1 MIQQNSSLSASD
13 RENHPSRNLLIR
25 FIIGGTTLVVS
36 ISAYF
41 SYQAARNVMLKD
53 LRHSAFL
60 EVQRGGAE
68 IEEWLH
74 VRQVEVQTLANT
86 STVRSLNWS
95 VAEPYLKAEVKRIN
109 EFFLFQIATPD
120 GSYSNTK
127 VGRSNKN
134 IQDRDYFQKAIAGKS
149 NISDP
154 FISRSTG
161 ISLIAI
167 STPIWSNSA
176 SSSPIG
182 TFHGN
187 VRVDRIAK
195 VVNSLHY
202 GTNSYAFALNSQGQA
217 IVHPDSAL
225 MSTVEEP
232 APSLLKIGDRNLNA
246 IARRMVKKQ
255 QGIEL
260 MEIDGTKK
268 YVAYLPLQA
277 ANWSVA
283 LVIPRENIESRL
295 QYLDSIALIVGGLAV
310 TMITVL
316 WQVQAFEQAELKK
329 SKAAADTAN
338 HAKSEFLANMSH
350 ELRTPLN
357 GILGCAQI
365 LLRSPALPNQ
375 EQYHVNIIE
384 QCGSHLLTLI
394 NDILDLSKIEAKKLE
409 LYPGDVHFP
418 SFLQGIVEICGIRA
432 KQKGILFVYKPAIDL
447 PTGVHIDVKRLRQVL
462 LNLLG
467 NAIKF
472 TDEGQVTFNI
482 EVIDRPPSDGQ
493 TVKHRIRC
501 TVEDTGI
508 GITPAELSKIFLPFE
523 QVGEKKR
530 QVEGTG
536 LGLAI
541 TRQLVQMMGSDI
553 HVQSQIGQGS
563 SFWFELEIP
572 EATDWVKSAMSTT
585 GYAYAASEKQII
597 GFEGSPYTILMVDDR
612 WENRTVITSLLQP
625 LGFNVVEASNGKE
638 GLEKAIALKPDLIVT
653 DLLMP
658 EMDGFELIEHLR
670 HTPEIQNVKI
680 IVSSASVFEADKN
693 RSLQAGGDAFLTKP
707 IHLDELLHQLE
718 QYLNLVWIY
727 KQSQPDAEKAKE
739 ATTVNSQSAQ
749 LTPPSPQVLQELV
762 TLASKG
768 NFNAIL
774 KWADRLEETDT
785 IFVPFANE
793 IRQLA
798 RQFDEDL
805 ILNFLTQYAM
815 ETV

>member
-1 MIQQNSSLSASD
+1 MIQQNSSLSLSD
-13 RENHPSRNLLIR
+13 KGNHPSRNFLIR
-25 FIIGGTTLVVS
+25 FILGGTTLVVS

-41 SYQAARNVMLKD
+41 SYQAARNLMLKD
-53 LRHSAFL
+53 LRQSAFV
-60 EVQRGGAE
+60 EVQRGVTK
-68 IEEWLH
+68 IDQWLY
-74 VRQVEVQTLANT
+74 VRQVEVETLANT

-95 VAEPYLKAEVKRIN
+95 VANTYLKAEVKRIN
-109 EFFLFQIATPD
+109 EFFLFQIANPD
-120 GSYSNTK
+120 GSYSNTQ

-134 IQDRDYFQKAIAGKS
+134 IQDRDYFKKAIAGKR

-161 ISLIAI
+161 IPLIAI

-176 SSSPIG
+176 SSNSPIG
-182 TFHGN
+182 AFQGN
-187 VRVDRIAK
+187 VRVDHIAE

-202 GTNSYAFALNSQGQA
+202 DTNSYAFALNSQGQA
-217 IVHPDSAL
+217 IVHPNSAL
-225 MSTVEEP
+225 MSTVEKP
-232 APSLLKIGDRNLNA
+232 APSLLKMRDRNLNA
-246 IARRMVKKQ
+246 IAQRMVNKQ
-255 QGIEL
+255 HGIEL

-283 LVIPRENIESRL
+283 LVIPRQNIESRL
-295 QYLDSIALIVGGLAV
+295 QFLDLIALIVGGLTV

-329 SKAAADTAN
+329 SKAASDTAN

-409 LYPGDVHFP
+409 LYPHDVHFP
-418 SFLQGIVEICGIRA
+418 SFLQGIVEICHIRT
-432 KQKGILFVYKPAIDL
+432 KEKGILFVYEPAINL
-447 PTGVHIDVKRLRQVL
+447 PTGVHVDVKRLRQVL

-482 EVIDRPPSDGQ
+482 EVIDQPPNDGQ
-493 TVKHRIRC
+493 TVKHRLRC

-508 GITPAELSKIFLPFE
+508 GITPTELSKIFLPFE

-530 QVEGTG
+530 QAEGTG

-541 TRQLVQMMGSDI
+541 TQQLVQMMGSDI
-553 HVQSQIGQGS
+553 HVKSQIGQGS

-572 EATDWVKSAMSTT
+572 EATDWVQSAIAS
-585 GYAYAASEKQII
+585 SEKQII

-612 WENRTVITSLLQP
+612 WENRTVITNLLQP
-625 LGFNVVEASNGKE
+625 LGFNVVEASNGKD
-638 GLEKAIALKPDLIVT
+638 GLEKAIALKPDLIIT

-658 EMDGFELIEHLR
+658 EMDGFELIKHLR
-670 HTPEIQNVKI
+670 HTPEIQDVLI
-680 IVSSASVFEADKN
+680 IVSSASVFEADQH
-693 RSLQAGGDAFLTKP
+693 RSLQAGGNDFLSKP
-707 IHLDELLHQLE
+707 IQVNELLHQLE
-718 QYLNLVWIY
+718 RHLNLVWIY
-727 KQSQPDAEKAKE
+727 KQSQPDEEKAKE
-739 ATTVNSQSAQ
+739 ATTANSQSAQ
-749 LTPPSPQVLQELV
+749 LTPPSPKVLQELV

-774 KWADRLEETDT
+774 KLTDQLEETDT
-785 IFVPFANE
+785 IFAPFANE
-793 IRQLA
+793 LRQLA

-805 ILNFLTQYAM
+805 ILSFLSQYAV

>member
-1 MIQQNSSLSASD
+1 MIRANSSLSASN

-25 FIIGGTTLVVS
+25 FILGGTTLLVS

-41 SYQAARNVMLKD
+41 SYQAARNMMLKD

-74 VRQVEVQTLANT
+74 LRQVEVQTLANT

-109 EFFLFQIATPD
+109 EFFLFQLATPD

-127 VGRSNKN
+127 VGRTNKN
-134 IQDRDYFQKAIAGKS
+134 IRDRDYFQKAIAGKN

-167 STPIWSNSA
+167 STPIWSNSVS

-182 TFHGN
+182 AFQGN
-187 VRVDRIAK
+187 VKVDRIAE

-202 GTNSYAFALNSQGQA
+202 GANSYAFALNSQGQA
-217 IVHPDSAL
+217 IVNPNSAL
-225 MSTVEEP
+225 MSTVEKP
-232 APSLLKIGDRNLNA
+232 APSLLKIADRNLNA
-246 IARRMVKKQ
+246 IAQRMVDKQ

-283 LVIPRENIESRL
+283 LVIPRQNIESRL
-295 QYLDSIALIVGGLAV
+295 QFLDLIALIVGGLTV

-316 WQVQAFEQAELKK
+316 WQVQAFEQAALKK
-329 SKAAADTAN
+329 SKTAADTAN

-394 NDILDLSKIEAKKLE
+394 SDILDLSKIEAKKLE
-409 LYPGDVHFP
+409 LHPDDVHFP
-418 SFLQGIVEICGIRA
+418 SFLQGIVEICQIRA
-432 KQKGILFVYKPAIDL
+432 KQKGVLFVYKPVNNL
-447 PTGVHIDVKRLRQVL
+447 PTWVHIDVKRLRQVL

-482 EVIDRPPSDGQ
+482 QVIDQPPSDQ
-493 TVKHRIRC
+493 HKHRLRC

-523 QVGEKKR
+523 QVGDKKR
-530 QVEGTG
+530 QAEGTG

-553 HVQSQIGQGS
+553 HVKSQIGQGS

-572 EATDWVKSAMSTT
+572 EATDWVQSAIA
-585 GYAYAASEKQII
+585 GSENQII

-612 WENRTVITSLLQP
+612 WENRTVITNLLKP

-638 GLEKAIALKPDLIVT
+638 GLEIAIGLKPDLIIT

-670 HTPEIQNVKI
+670 HTQEIQNVKI
-680 IVSSASVFEADKN
+680 IVSSASVFEADKH
-693 RSLQAGGDAFLTKP
+693 RSLQAGGNAFLSKP
-707 IHLDELLHQLE
+707 IHVDELLHQLK

-727 KQSQPDAEKAKE
+727 KQSQPDEEKAKA
-739 ATTVNSQSAQ
+739 ATTANSQSAQ

-762 TLASKG
+762 TLANKG

-774 KWADRLEETDT
+774 KWADQLEETDT
-785 IFVPFANE
+785 NFVPFANE
-793 IRQLA
+793 LRQLA

-805 ILNFLTQYAM
+805 IINFLTQYAM
-815 ETV
+815 KKV

>member
-1 MIQQNSSLSASD
+1 MIPENSSLSVSD
-13 RENHPSRNLLIR
+13 RGNHPSQNLLIR

-41 SYQAARNVMLKD
+41 SYQAARNLMLKD

-60 EVQRGGAE
+60 EVQRGVAE

-74 VRQVEVQTLANT
+74 VRQAEVQTLANT

-95 VAEPYLKAEVKRIN
+95 VAEPYLKAQVKRIN
-109 EFFLFQIATPD
+109 DEFFFFQIATPD
-120 GSYSNTK
+120 GSFSNTK
-127 VGRSNKN
+127 VGRANKN
-134 IQDRDYFQKAIAGKS
+134 IQDRDYFQKAIAGNS

-161 ISLIAI
+161 IPLIAI
-167 STPIWSNSA
+167 ATPISSNSVR

-182 TFHGN
+182 VFQGN
-187 VRVDRIAK
+187 VRVDRIAE
-195 VVNSLHY
+195 VVNSLRY
-202 GTNSYAFALNSQGQA
+202 GANSYAFALNSQGQA
-217 IVHPDSAL
+217 IVHPNSAL
-225 MSTVEEP
+225 MSTVEKP
-232 APSLLKIGDRNLNA
+232 APSLLKMGDRNLKA
-246 IARRMVKKQ
+246 IAHHMVNKQ

-260 MEIDGTKK
+260 MEIDGTQK
-268 YVAYLPLQA
+268 YVAYLPLTQ

-283 LVIPRENIESRL
+283 LVIPRQNIESRL
-295 QYLDSIALIVGGLAV
+295 QFLDLIALIVGGLTV

-316 WQVQAFEQAELKK
+316 WQVQAFEQTQLKK

-365 LLRSPALPNQ
+365 LLRSPALAEQ
-375 EQYHVNIIE
+375 QQYHVSIIE

-409 LYPGDVHFP
+409 LHPHDLHFP
-418 SFLQGIVEICGIRA
+418 SFLQGIVEICQIRV
-432 KQKGILFVYKPAIDL
+432 KQKGILFVYEPAINL
-447 PTGVHIDVKRLRQVL
+447 PTAIHVDVKRLRQVL

-472 TDEGQVTFNI
+472 TDAGQVTFNV
-482 EVIDRPPSDGQ
+482 EVIERPPSDGKTLKHCLRF
-493 TVKHRIRC
+493 TVK
-501 TVEDTGI
+501 DTGI
-508 GITPAELSKIFLPFE
+508 GISPTELSQIFLPFE

-530 QVEGTG
+530 QAEGTG

-541 TRQLVQMMGSDI
+541 TRQLVQMMGSEI
-553 HVQSQIGQGS
+553 HLKSQIGQGS

-572 EATDWVKSAMSTT
+572 EATDWVESAM
-585 GYAYAASEKQII
+585 AASEKQII

-612 WENRTVITSLLQP
+612 WENRTVITNLLQP
-625 LGFNVVEASNGKE
+625 LGFNVVEASNGQE

-658 EMDGFELIEHLR
+658 EMDGFELIQHLR
-670 HTPEIQNVKI
+670 HTPEIQDVKI
-680 IVSSASVFEADKN
+680 IVSSASVFEADQH
-693 RSLQAGGDAFLTKP
+693 RSLQAGGNHFLSKP
-707 IHLDELLHQLE
+707 VQADELFHQLKSL
-718 QYLNLVWIY
+718 LNLVWIY
-727 KQSQPDAEKAKE
+727 KQSQPDVQKVRESKTA
-739 ATTVNSQSAQ
+739 NSQSSQ
-749 LTPPSPQVLQELV
+749 LIPPSPKVLQELV

-774 KWADRLEETDT
+774 KWADQLEQTDT
-785 IFVPFANE
+785 TFAPFANE
-793 IRQLA
+793 LRQLA

-805 ILNFLTQYAM
+805 ILNFLTQYAV
-815 ETV
+815 ERL

>member
-1 MIQQNSSLSASD
+1 MIQANSSLSATNK
-13 RENHPSRNLLIR
+13 ENHLSRNLLIR
-25 FIIGGTTLVVS
+25 FILGGTTLIFS

-41 SYQAARNVMLKD
+41 SYQATRNLMLKD

-60 EVQRGGAE
+60 EVQRGDSE

-74 VRQVEVQTLANT
+74 VRQVEVETLANT

-95 VAEPYLKAEVKRIN
+95 VAELYLKAEVKRIN
-109 EFFLFQIATPD
+109 EFFFFQIATPD

-149 NISDP
+149 DISDP

-161 ISLIAI
+161 IPLIAI
-167 STPIWSNSA
+167 STPIRSNST
-176 SSSPIG
+176 SSTPIG
-182 TFHGN
+182 AFQGN
-187 VRVDRIAK
+187 VRVDRIAE

-202 GTNSYAFALNSQGQA
+202 GTSSYAFALNSQGQA
-217 IVHPDSAL
+217 IVHPNSAL
-225 MSTVEEP
+225 MSTVEKP

-246 IARRMVKKQ
+246 IAQRMVNKQ

-260 MEIDGTKK
+260 MEIDGTKQ

-283 LVIPRENIESRL
+283 LVIPRQNIESRL
-295 QYLDSIALIVGGLAV
+295 QFLDLIALIVGGLTL

-316 WQVQAFEQAELKK
+316 WQVQAFEQRELKK

-365 LLRSPALPNQ
+365 LLRSPALPKQ
-375 EQYHVNIIE
+375 ELYHVNIIE

-409 LYPGDVHFP
+409 LYPDDVHFP
-418 SFLQGIVEICGIRA
+418 SFLQGIVEICHIRA
-432 KQKGILFVYKPAIDL
+432 KQKGILFVYKPGINL
-447 PTGVHIDVKRLRQVL
+447 PTGIHVDVKRLRQVL

-482 EVIDRPPSDGQ
+482 EVIDRAPNDVQ
-493 TVKHRIRC
+493 IIKHRLRF

-508 GITPAELSKIFLPFE
+508 GITPVELSQIFLPFE

-530 QVEGTG
+530 QAEGTG

-553 HVQSQIGQGS
+553 HVHSQIGQGS
-563 SFWFELEIP
+563 SFLFELEIP
-572 EATDWVKSAMSTT
+572 EATDWVQSAIAT
-585 GYAYAASEKQII
+585 SEKQII
-597 GFEGSPYTILMVDDR
+597 GFEGGPYTILMVDDR
-612 WENRTVITSLLQP
+612 WENRTVITNLLQP

-638 GLEKAIALKPDLIVT
+638 GLEKAIALKPNLIVT

-658 EMDGFELIEHLR
+658 EMDGFELIKHLR
-670 HTPEIQNVKI
+670 HTPEIQDVLI
-680 IVSSASVFEADKN
+680 IVSSASVFEADRN
-693 RSLQAGGDAFLTKP
+693 RSLQAGGNAFLSKP
-707 IHLDELLHQLE
+707 IQVDELLHQLE

-727 KQSQPDAEKAKE
+727 KQSQPDGEKAKDGTT
-739 ATTVNSQSAQ
+739 ATAQ
-749 LTPPSPQVLQELV
+749 LILPSPQVLQELV
-762 TLASKG
+762 ILASRG
-768 NFNAIL
+768 NFNGII
-774 KWADRLEETDT
+774 KWADQLEETDT
-785 IFVPFANE
+785 TFAPFANE
-793 IRQLA
+793 LRQLA

-805 ILNFLTQYAM
+805 IINFLTKYAV

>member
-1 MIQQNSSLSASD
+1 MIQPNSSLSATN
-13 RENHPSRNLLIR
+13 RENHPLRNLLIR
-25 FIIGGTTLVVS
+25 FILGGTTLIVS

-41 SYQAARNVMLKD
+41 SYQATRNLMLKD

-60 EVQRGGAE
+60 EVQRGGDE

-74 VRQVEVQTLANT
+74 LRQAEVQTLANT
-86 STVRSLNWS
+86 LTVRSLNWS
-95 VAEPYLKAEVKRIN
+95 VAEPYLKSEVKRIN
-109 EFFLFQIATPD
+109 EFFFFQIVNPD
-120 GSYSNTK
+120 GSFSNTK

-134 IQDRDYFQKAIAGKS
+134 IQDRDFFQKAIAGKS

-161 ISLIAI
+161 IPLIAI
-167 STPIWSNSA
+167 ATPISSNSA
-176 SSSPIG
+176 SSSSPIG
-182 TFHGN
+182 VFHGN
-187 VRVDRIAK
+187 VRVDHIAE
-195 VVNSLHY
+195 VVNSLQY

-217 IVHPDSAL
+217 IVHPNSAL
-225 MSTVEEP
+225 MSTVEKP

-246 IARRMVKKQ
+246 IAQRMVNKQ

-260 MEIDGTKK
+260 MEIDGTKQ

-283 LVIPRENIESRL
+283 LVIPRQNIESRL
-295 QYLDSIALIVGGLAV
+295 QFLDLIALIVGGLTL

-316 WQVQAFEQAELKK
+316 WQVQAFEQRELKK

-365 LLRSPALPNQ
+365 LLRSPVLPKQ

-409 LYPGDVHFP
+409 LHPYDVHFP
-418 SFLQGIVEICGIRA
+418 SFLQGIVEICHIRA
-432 KQKGILFVYKPAIDL
+432 KQKGISFIYKPPINL
-447 PTGVHIDVKRLRQVL
+447 PTGVYVDVKRLRQVL

-482 EVIDRPPSDGQ
+482 EVIDQSPNDGQ
-493 TVKHRIRC
+493 IMKHRLRFN
-501 TVEDTGI
+501 VEDTGI
-508 GITPAELSKIFLPFE
+508 GITTAELSQIFLPFE

-530 QVEGTG
+530 QAEGTG

-553 HVQSQIGQGS
+553 HVQSQIGKGS
-563 SFWFELEIP
+563 SFSFELEIP
-572 EATDWVKSAMSTT
+572 EATDWVQSAMT
-585 GYAYAASEKQII
+585 ASEKQII
-597 GFEGSPYTILMVDDR
+597 GFEGGPYTILMVDDR
-612 WENRTVITSLLQP
+612 WENRTVITNLLQP

-638 GLEKAIALKPDLIVT
+638 GLEIAIALKPNLIIT

-658 EMDGFELIEHLR
+658 EMDGFELIKHLR
-670 HTPEIQNVKI
+670 HTSEIQDVLI
-680 IVSSASVFEADKN
+680 IVSSASVFEADQN
-693 RSLQAGGDAFLTKP
+693 RSLQAGGNAFLSKP
-707 IHLDELLHQLE
+707 IQVDELLHQLE

-727 KQSQPDAEKAKE
+727 KQSQTDGEKAKE
-739 ATTVNSQSAQ
+739 ATTATTQ
-749 LTPPSPQVLQELV
+749 LTSPSPQVLQELT

-774 KWADRLEETDT
+774 KWADQLEETDT
-785 IFVPFANE
+785 NFAPFANE
-793 IRQLA
+793 LRQLA

-805 ILNFLTQYAM
+805 IINFLTKYAVEM
-815 ETV
+815 V

>member
-1 MIQQNSSLSASD
+1 MIQKNSSLATPD
-13 RENHPSRNLLIR
+13 RENHSSRNLLIR
-25 FIIGGTTLVVS
+25 FIIGGTTVIVS

-41 SYQAARNVMLKD
+41 SYQAARNLMLKD

-86 STVRSLNWS
+86 STVGSLNWP
-95 VAEPYLKAEVKRIN
+95 VAQPYLKAEVKRIN
-109 EFFLFQIATPD
+109 EFFLFQIANPD

-127 VGRSNKN
+127 VGRTNKN

-161 ISLIAI
+161 IPLIAI
-167 STPIWSNSA
+167 ATPIWSNSA
-176 SSSPIG
+176 SSSSPVG
-182 TFHGN
+182 AFQGN
-187 VRVDRIAK
+187 VRVDRIAE
-195 VVNSLHY
+195 VVNSLQY

-217 IVHPDSAL
+217 IVHPNSAL
-225 MSTVEEP
+225 MSTVEKP

-246 IARRMVKKQ
+246 IAQRMVNKQ

-268 YVAYLPLQA
+268 YVAYLPLKV

-283 LVIPRENIESRL
+283 LVIPRQNIESRL
-295 QYLDSIALIVGGLAV
+295 QFLDAIALIVGGLTV

-316 WQVQAFEQAELKK
+316 WQVQAFEQRELKK
-329 SKAAADTAN
+329 SKTAADTAN

-365 LLRSPALPNQ
+365 LLRSPVLPKQ
-375 EQYHVNIIE
+375 ELYHVNIIE
-384 QCGSHLLTLI
+384 QCGTHLLTLI

-409 LYPGDVHFP
+409 LHSCDVHFP
-418 SFLQGIVEICGIRA
+418 SFIQGIVEICHIRA
-432 KQKGILFVYKPAIDL
+432 KQKGISFIYKPQINL
-447 PTGVHIDVKRLRQVL
+447 PIGVHIDVKRLRQTL

-472 TDEGQVTFNI
+472 TDEGRVTFNI
-482 EVIDRPPSDGQ
+482 EVINQPPNDGQ
-493 TVKHRIRC
+493 IMKYRLRF

-523 QVGEKKR
+523 QVGDKKR
-530 QVEGTG
+530 QAEGTG

-553 HVQSQIGQGS
+553 HVKSQIDQGS
-563 SFWFELEIP
+563 SFSFELEIP
-572 EATDWVKSAMSTT
+572 EATDWVQSAMT
-585 GYAYAASEKQII
+585 APEKQII

-612 WENRTVITSLLQP
+612 WENRTVITNLLQP

-638 GLEKAIALKPDLIVT
+638 GLEKAIALKPDLIIT

-658 EMDGFELIEHLR
+658 EMDGFELIKRLR
-670 HTPEIQNVKI
+670 HTPEIKDVLI
-680 IVSSASVFEADKN
+680 IVSSASVFEADQN
-693 RSLQAGGDAFLTKP
+693 RSLQAGGNAFLSKP
-707 IHLDELLHQLE
+707 IHVDELLHKLE

-727 KQSQPDAEKAKE
+727 KQSQPEGEKAEE
-739 ATTVNSQSAQ
+739 ATIVTDQ

-762 TLASKG
+762 TLATKG

-774 KWADRLEETDT
+774 KWADELEETN
-785 IFVPFANE
+785 ISFAPFANE
-793 IRQLA
+793 LRQLA

-805 ILNFLTQYAM
+805 ILSFLTKYA
-815 ETV
+815 V

>member
-1 MIQQNSSLSASD
+1 MIRVNSSLSPSN
-13 RENHPSRNLLIR
+13 RKNYPSRNLLIR
-25 FIIGGTTLVVS
+25 FILGGTTLVVS

-41 SYQAARNVMLKD
+41 SYQATRDMMLKD
-53 LRHSAFL
+53 LRQSAFL

-86 STVRSLNWS
+86 STVRSLNWP

-109 EFFLFQIATPD
+109 EFFLFQLATPD

-127 VGRSNKN
+127 VGRTNKN
-134 IQDRDYFQKAIAGKS
+134 IRDRDYFQKAIAGKN

-176 SSSPIG
+176 SSSSPIG
-182 TFHGN
+182 AFQGN
-187 VRVDRIAK
+187 VKVDRIAE

-202 GTNSYAFALNSQGQA
+202 GANSYAFALNSQGQA
-217 IVHPDSAL
+217 IVHPNSAL
-225 MSTVEEP
+225 MSTVEKP
-232 APSLLKIGDRNLNA
+232 APSLLKIADRNLNA
-246 IARRMVKKQ
+246 IAQRMVHKQ

-283 LVIPRENIESRL
+283 LVIPRQNIESRL
-295 QYLDSIALIVGGLAV
+295 QFLDLIALIVSGLTV

-329 SKAAADTAN
+329 SKTAADTAN

-409 LYPGDVHFP
+409 LHPDDVHFP
-418 SFLQGIVEICGIRA
+418 SFIQGIVEICQIRA
-432 KQKGILFVYKPAIDL
+432 KQKGILFVYKPANNL
-447 PTGVHIDVKRLRQVL
+447 PTLVYVDVKRLRQVL

-482 EVIDRPPSDGQ
+482 EVIDQPPSDQ
-493 TVKHRIRC
+493 QKHRLRC

-508 GITPAELSKIFLPFE
+508 GITPADLSKIFLPFE

-530 QVEGTG
+530 QAEGTG

-553 HVQSQIGQGS
+553 HVKSQIGQGS

-572 EATDWVKSAMSTT
+572 EATDWVQSAIA
-585 GYAYAASEKQII
+585 GSENQII
-597 GFEGSPYTILMVDDR
+597 GFEGSLYTILMVDDH
-612 WENRTVITSLLQP
+612 WENRTVITNLLQP

-638 GLEKAIALKPDLIVT
+638 GLEIAIALKPDLIIT

-680 IVSSASVFEADKN
+680 IVSSASVFEADKH
-693 RSLQAGGDAFLTKP
+693 RSLQAGGNAFLSKP
-707 IHLDELLHQLE
+707 IHVDELLDQLK

-727 KQSQPDAEKAKE
+727 KQSQPDEEKAKA
-739 ATTVNSQSAQ
+739 ATTANSQSAQ
-749 LTPPSPQVLQELV
+749 LTPPSPQVLQEIV

-774 KWADRLEETDT
+774 KWADKLEETDT
-785 IFVPFANE
+785 KFVPFANE

-805 ILNFLTQYAM
+805 IINFLNQYAM
-815 ETV
+815 KTL

>member
-1 MIQQNSSLSASD
+1 MITANSRLSASD
-13 RENHPSRNLLIR
+13 RGNHPSRNLLIR
-25 FIIGGTTLVVS
+25 FILGGTTLVVS

-41 SYQAARNVMLKD
+41 SYQAARNITLQD
-53 LRHSAFL
+53 LRQSAFL
-60 EVQRGGAE
+60 EVQRGVAE

-95 VAEPYLKAEVKRIN
+95 LAEPYLKAEVKRIN
-109 EFFLFQIATPD
+109 EFFFFQIATPD

-127 VGRSNKN
+127 VGRTNKN

-161 ISLIAI
+161 IPLIAI
-167 STPIWSNSA
+167 ATPIWSNSPE

-182 TFHGN
+182 AFQGN
-187 VRVDRIAK
+187 VKVDRIAE
-195 VVNSLHY
+195 VVNSLRY
-202 GTNSYAFALNSQGQA
+202 GANSYAFALNSQGQA
-217 IVHPDSAL
+217 IVHPNSVL
-225 MSTVEEP
+225 MSTVEKP

-246 IARRMVKKQ
+246 IAQRMVNKQ

-283 LVIPRENIESRL
+283 LVIPRQNIESRL
-295 QYLDSIALIVGGLAV
+295 RFLDLIALIVGGLTV

-316 WQVQAFEQAELKK
+316 WQVQAFEQRELKK

-365 LLRSPALPNQ
+365 LLRSRALPNQ

-409 LYPGDVHFP
+409 LHPDDVHFP
-418 SFLQGIVEICGIRA
+418 SFLQGIVEICHIRA
-432 KQKGILFVYKPAIDL
+432 TQKGILFVYKPTINL
-447 PTGVHIDVKRLRQVL
+447 PTGVHVDMKRLRQVL

-472 TDEGQVTFNI
+472 TDKGQVTFNI
-482 EVIDRPPSDGQ
+482 EVIDQHPSDGQ
-493 TVKHRIRC
+493 AKKHRLRF

-523 QVGEKKR
+523 QVGDKKR
-530 QVEGTG
+530 QAEGTG

-553 HVQSQIGQGS
+553 HVNSQIGEGS

-572 EATDWVKSAMSTT
+572 EASDWVKSAMT
-585 GYAYAASEKQII
+585 ASEKQII
-597 GFEGSPYTILMVDDR
+597 GFEGEPYTILMVDDR
-612 WENRTVITSLLQP
+612 WENRTVITNLLQP
-625 LGFNVVEASNGKE
+625 LGFNVVEANNGKE
-638 GLEKAIALKPDLIVT
+638 GLEKAIALKPNLIIT

-658 EMDGFELIEHLR
+658 EIDGFELIQHLR
-670 HTPEIQNVKI
+670 HTPEIQDVKI
-680 IVSSASVFEADKN
+680 IVSSASVFEADQY
-693 RSLQAGGDAFLTKP
+693 RSLQAGGNNFLSKP
-707 IHLDELLHQLE
+707 VQADELLHQLE
-718 QYLNLVWIY
+718 SQLNLVWIY
-727 KQSQPDAEKAKE
+727 KQSQPEELKAKE
-739 ATTVNSQSAQ
+739 LTAANSQSAQ
-749 LTPPSPQVLQELV
+749 LIPPSPHVLQELV

-774 KWADRLEETDT
+774 KCADQLEETDT
-785 IFVPFANE
+785 TFAPFANE
-793 IRQLA
+793 LRQLA

-805 ILNFLTQYAM
+805 ILNFLTQYVV

>member
-1 MIQQNSSLSASD
+1 MIQQNSSLSTSD
-13 RENHPSRNLLIR
+13 KESHPSRNLLIR
-25 FIIGGTTLVVS
+25 FILGGTTLIVS

-41 SYQAARNVMLKD
+41 SYQAARNMTLKD

-68 IEEWLH
+68 IEEWLDL
-74 VRQVEVQTLANT
+74 RQVEVQTLANT

-95 VAEPYLKAEVKRIN
+95 VADPYLKAEVKRIN
-109 EFFLFQIATPD
+109 EFFLFQIANPD

-134 IQDRDYFQKAIAGKS
+134 IRDRDYFKKAIAGKS
-149 NISDP
+149 NTSDP

-161 ISLIAI
+161 IPLIAI

-176 SSSPIG
+176 SSSSPIG
-182 TFHGN
+182 AFQGN
-187 VRVDRIAK
+187 VRVDRITE
-195 VVNSLHY
+195 VVNSLQY

-217 IVHPDSAL
+217 IAHPNSAL
-225 MSTVEEP
+225 MSTLEKP
-232 APSLLKIGDRNLNA
+232 APSLLKMSDRNLNA
-246 IARRMVKKQ
+246 IAQRMVNKQ

-283 LVIPRENIESRL
+283 LVIPCQNIESRL
-295 QYLDSIALIVGGLAV
+295 QFLDAIALIVGALTV

-316 WQVQAFEQAELKK
+316 WQVQAFEQRELKK

-365 LLRSPALPNQ
+365 LLRSPALPKQ
-375 EQYHVNIIE
+375 EQYHLNIIE

-409 LYPGDVHFP
+409 LHPYDVHFP
-418 SFLQGIVEICGIRA
+418 SFLQGIIEICQIRA
-432 KQKGILFVYKPAIDL
+432 KQKGICFVYKPAIHL
-447 PTGVHIDVKRLRQVL
+447 PTGVYVDVKRLRQVL

-482 EVIDRPPSDGQ
+482 EVIDQPPNDGQ
-493 TVKHRIRC
+493 IIKHRLRF

-508 GITPAELSKIFLPFE
+508 GITTAELSKIFLPFE

-530 QVEGTG
+530 QAEGTG

-541 TRQLVQMMGSDI
+541 TQQLVQMMGSDI
-553 HVQSQIGQGS
+553 YVKSQIGQGS

-572 EATDWVKSAMSTT
+572 EATDWVKSAI
-585 GYAYAASEKQII
+585 AASEKQII

-612 WENRTVITSLLQP
+612 WENRTVITNLLQP

-638 GLEKAIALKPDLIVT
+638 GLKKAIALKPDLIIT

-658 EMDGFELIEHLR
+658 EMDGFELIKHLR
-670 HTPEIQNVKI
+670 QTPEIQDIFI
-680 IVSSASVFEADKN
+680 IVSSASVFEADQN
-693 RSLQAGGDAFLTKP
+693 RSLQAGGNAFLTKP
-707 IHLDELLHQLE
+707 IQLDELLHQLE

-727 KQSQPDAEKAKE
+727 SKSQPDGEKAKE
-739 ATTVNSQSAQ
+739 ATIVTAQ
-749 LTPPSPQVLQELV
+749 LTAPSPQVLQEIV
-762 TLASKG
+762 TLATKG

-774 KWADRLEETDT
+774 KWADKLEETDIT
-785 IFVPFANE
+785 FAPFADE
-793 IRQLA
+793 LRQLA

-805 ILNFLTQYAM
+805 ILSFLTKYVVQ
-815 ETV
+815 TV

>member
-13 RENHPSRNLLIR
+13 RGNHPSRNLLIR
-25 FIIGGTTLVVS
+25 FILGGTTLVVS

-41 SYQAARNVMLKD
+41 SYQAARNMMLKD

-60 EVQRGGAE
+60 EVQRGSAE
-68 IEEWLH
+68 IEEWLDI
-74 VRQVEVQTLANT
+74 RQVEVQTLANT

-95 VAEPYLKAEVKRIN
+95 VADPYLKAEVKRIN
-109 EFFLFQIATPD
+109 EFFLFQIANPD

-127 VGRSNKN
+127 VGRTNKN
-134 IQDRDYFQKAIAGKS
+134 IQDREYFQKAIAGKS

-161 ISLIAI
+161 IPLIAI
-167 STPIWSNSA
+167 ATPIWSNSA
-176 SSSPIG
+176 SSSSPIG
-182 TFHGN
+182 AFQGN
-187 VRVDRIAK
+187 VRVDHIGE
-195 VVNSLHY
+195 VVNSLQY

-217 IVHPDSAL
+217 IVHPKSAL
-225 MSTVEEP
+225 MSTLEKP

-246 IARRMVKKQ
+246 IAQRMVNKQ

-268 YVAYLPLQA
+268 YVAYLPLQV

-283 LVIPRENIESRL
+283 LVIPRQNIESRL
-295 QYLDSIALIVGGLAV
+295 QFLDLIALIVGGLTV

-316 WQVQAFEQAELKK
+316 WQVQAFEQGELKK

-365 LLRSPALPNQ
+365 LLRSSALPKQ

-409 LYPGDVHFP
+409 LHPYDVHLP
-418 SFLQGIVEICGIRA
+418 SFLQGIVEICHIRA
-432 KQKGILFVYKPAIDL
+432 KQKGILFVYKPAINL
-447 PTGVHIDVKRLRQVL
+447 PTGVNLDVKRLRQVL

-482 EVIDRPPSDGQ
+482 EVIDQPPSDRQ
-493 TVKHRIRC
+493 TVKHRLRY

-508 GITPAELSKIFLPFE
+508 GITPADLSKIFLPFE

-541 TRQLVQMMGSDI
+541 TQQLVEMMGSDI
-553 HVQSQIGQGS
+553 HVNSQIGQGS
-563 SFWFELEIP
+563 SFWFELEIA
-572 EATDWVKSAMSTT
+572 EATDWVQSAMT
-585 GYAYAASEKQII
+585 ASEKQII

-612 WENRTVITSLLQP
+612 WENRTVITNLLQP

-638 GLEKAIALKPDLIVT
+638 GLEIAIALKPDLIIT

-658 EMDGFELIEHLR
+658 EMDGFELIKHLR
-670 HTPEIQNVKI
+670 HTPDIQDVKI
-680 IVSSASVFEADKN
+680 IVSSASVFEADQQ
-693 RSLQAGGDAFLTKP
+693 RSLQAGGNDFLTKP
-707 IHLDELLHQLE
+707 IQVDELLHQLE
-718 QYLNLVWIY
+718 RYLNLVWIY
-727 KQSQPDAEKAKE
+727 KQSQPDGEKAKK
-739 ATTVNSQSAQ
+739 ATTANSQPAQ
-749 LTPPSPQVLQELV
+749 LTPPSPEVLQELV
-762 TLASKG
+762 TLVSKG

-774 KWADRLEETDT
+774 KWADHLEETDT
-785 IFVPFANE
+785 TFTPFANE
-793 IRQLA
+793 LRQLA

-805 ILNFLTQYAM
+805 ILSFLTQYVV